1 MGSFKYKLV
10 AYFVLLAL
18 IPLAAAFWGYQ
29 SIAARSQTREADVRL
44 QSGLRSGLAAYQ
56 DRLDAAARAAERL
69 ARSPAFAPALARHD
83 RPALE
88 RLLGS
93 TRSLRIVGPPLAQ
106 VRSNCAV
113 ACPNRSR

>member
-29 SIAARSQTREADVRL
+29 SIAARSQTRETDVRL
-44 QSGLRSGLAAYQ
+44 QSGVRSGLAAYQ

-69 ARSPAFAPALARHD
+69 ARSPAVAPARARHD
-83 RPALE
+83 PPAPE

-93 TRSLRIVGPPLAQ
+93 RRSPRIVGPHLDPGAT
-106 VRSNCAV
+106 
-113 ACPNRSR
+113 PE